1 MSTKKIET
9 EVIDNNQKSSSR
21 AKTVAAGAVAIGAA
35 GAGVGVAAAMYND
48 GAFGSVSN
56 DSSAATDTADVT
68 EEITTDQ
75 NFEDMSFAE
84 AFSTARG
91 EGLETFEWNGKLYN
105 TKLAEEVEP
114 QQVVNENNIADN
126 TEETITEVEPSN
138 NVVAVNDEE
147 VIIPEDQIVEPEDI
161 DYTDVAFSDPVGF
174 EGNVAIAYND
184 DGRED
189 LLIDVNNDGYAD
201 ITVTN
206 SLAENPE
213 DMDIHMINNDTAY
226 IGTDDSLYDET
237 IYVTDEW
244 IPEEYTD
251 YNDTDD
257 IIADAY

>member
-48 GAFGSVSN
+48 GTFGSVSN
-56 DSSAATDTADVT
+56 DSPAATDTADVT

-75 NFEDMSFAE
+75 NFDDMSFAE

-126 TEETITEVEPSN
+126 TEETITEVEPTN

-147 VIIPEDQIVEPEDI
+147 VIIPENQIIEPEDI

-237 IYVTDEW
+237 IYATDEW
-244 IPEEYTD
+244 MPEDYTD
-251 YNDTDD
+251 YNDNDD

>member
-48 GAFGSVSN
+48 GAFSSVSN

-189 LLIDVNNDGYAD
+189 LLIDVNNDGFAD

-206 SLAENPE
+206 SLAEDPN
-213 DMDIHMINNDTAY
+213 DMEIHMINNDSAY
-226 IGTDDSLYDET
+226 IGIDYSQEYDPTCYEDYD
-237 IYVTDEW
+237 IDENS
-244 IPEEYTD
+244 ID
-251 YNDTDD
+251 YNDSND